1 MTEKGGLG
9 RVAHAPSFMR
19 GDTHTLLR
27 LWKRAECIIDLAIS
41 LQKIARLRTAN
52 PRLCE
57 YRQFG

>member
-1 MTEKGGLG
+1 MP
-9 RVAHAPSFMR
+9 PSFMR
-19 GDTHTLLR
+19 GDTHTLPR
-27 LWKRAECIIDLAIS
+27 PWKRAECTIDLAIS